1 MTLHVQFQTIF
12 MMFLSGIALGSMF
25 DVFRVLSGKLR
36 LPRWTISLIDVLYW
50 IVATILV
57 FRMLIYSNEGQIRVF
72 IFLGMGIG
80 ICFYFALLSIWIIRL
95 TLLLIRIVVALY
107 RFIRRTV
114 ELLIIKPIIGLYRL
128 TVIILGFLLAV
139 AIFLYKI
146 VLQLLYPL
154 WRLLHWMT
162 RPVHKY
168 FVVPEWLKKLYGK
181 IAAIYRRLF
190 SK

>member
-12 MMFLSGIALGSMF
+12 MMVLSGIAIGAMF

-36 LPRWTISLIDVLYW
+36 LPRWTIPLVDMMYW

-57 FRMLIYSNEGQIRVF
+57 FRLLLYSNEGQVRIF

-80 ICFYFALLSIWIIRL
+80 VCFYFAFL
-95 TLLLIRIVVALY
+95 TNVVVRFTLILIRIIVALY
-107 RFIRRTV
+107 RFIAKTV
-114 ELLIIKPIIGLYRL
+114 EYILIKPIIGLYRL

-139 AIFLYKI
+139 AIFLYRI

-154 WRLLHWMT
+154 WRMLLWMT

-168 FVVPEWLKKLYGK
+168 FVMPVWLKKLMGN
-181 IAAIYRRLF
+181 IITIYRRLF

>member
-12 MMFLSGIALGSMF
+12 MMFLSGIAIGAMF

-36 LPRWTISLIDVLYW
+36 LPRWTIPLVDMMYW

-57 FRMLIYSNEGQIRVF
+57 FRLLLYSNEGQVRIF

-80 ICFYFALLSIWIIRL
+80 VCFYFAFL
-95 TLLLIRIVVALY
+95 TNMVVRFTLILIRIIVALY
-107 RFIRRTV
+107 RFIAKTV
-114 ELLIIKPIIGLYRL
+114 EYILIKPIIGLYRL

-139 AIFLYKI
+139 AIFLYRI

-154 WRLLHWMT
+154 WRMLLWMT

-168 FVVPEWLKKLYGK
+168 FVMPVWLKKLMGN
-181 IAAIYRRLF
+181 IITIYRRLF

>member
-12 MMFLSGIALGSMF
+12 MMVLSGIAMGAMF

-36 LPRWTISLIDVLYW
+36 LPRWTVSIVDILYW

-57 FRMLIYSNEGQIRVF
+57 FRLLIYSNEGQLRVF
-72 IFLGMGIG
+72 VFLGIGIG
-80 ICFYFALLSIWIIRL
+80 ICFYFALLSVWVIRL
-95 TLLLIRIVVALY
+95 TLLVIRIIIMIY
-107 RFIRRTV
+107 RILRRTV

-128 TVIILGFLLAV
+128 TVIILGFLVAV

-146 VLQLLYPL
+146 VLQLLYPV
-154 WRLLHWMT
+154 WRLLLWMT
-162 RPVHKY
+162 KPLHKY
-168 FVVPEWLKKLYGK
+168 FVVPAWLRKLSGK
-181 IAAIYRRLF
+181 IVAIYRWLF

>member
-1 MTLHVQFQTIF
+1 MTLNVQFHTIF
-12 MMFLSGIALGSMF
+12 MMFLSGIAIGAIF

-36 LPRWTISLIDVLYW
+36 LPRWTIPFIDMVYW

-57 FRMLIYSNEGQIRVF
+57 FRLLIYSNEGQVRVF

-80 ICFYFALLSIWIIRL
+80 ICFYFAFLSTWVIRI
-95 TLLLIRIVVALY
+95 TLLLIRITIAIY
-107 RFIRRTV
+107 RFIAKTV
-114 ELLIIKPIIGLYRL
+114 EIILIKPIIGLYRL

-139 AIFLYKI
+139 AIFLYRI
-146 VLQLLYPL
+146 VLQLLYPV
-154 WRLLHWMT
+154 WRLLLWMT

-168 FVVPEWLKKLYGK
+168 FVIPVWLKKLKGN
-181 IAAIYRRLF
+181 IILILRRLF

>member
-1 MTLHVQFQTIF
+1 MTLHVQFHTIF
-12 MMFLSGIALGSMF
+12 MMFLSGIALGAIF
-25 DVFRVLSGKLR
+25 DVFRVLSSKLR
-36 LPRWTISLIDVLYW
+36 LPRWAIPLIDILYW

-57 FRMLIYSNEGQIRVF
+57 FRLLIYSNEGQIRVF

-80 ICFYFALLSIWIIRL
+80 ICFYFAFLSRWIIQL
-95 TLLLIRIVVALY
+95 TLLVIRIVIALY
-107 RFIRRTV
+107 LFISRTV

-154 WRLLHWMT
+154 WRLLLWMT
-162 RPVHKY
+162 RPAHKY
-168 FVVPEWLKKLYGK
+168 FVIPVWFKKLTGK
-181 IAAIYRRLF
+181 IMEICRRLF

>member
-1 MTLHVQFQTIF
+1 MTLNVQFHTIF
-12 MMFLSGIALGSMF
+12 MMFLSGIAIGTIF

-36 LPRWTISLIDVLYW
+36 LPRWTIPLVDIVYW

-57 FRMLIYSNEGQIRVF
+57 FRLLIYSNEGQVRVF

-80 ICFYFALLSIWIIRL
+80 ICFYFAFLSKWVIRL
-95 TLLLIRIVVALY
+95 TLLLIRVTIAIY
-107 RFIRRTV
+107 RFFAKTV
-114 ELLIIKPIIGLYRL
+114 ELVIIKPIIGLYRL

-139 AIFLYKI
+139 AIFLYRI
-146 VLQLLYPL
+146 VLQLLYPM
-154 WRLLHWMT
+154 WRLLLWMT

-168 FVVPEWLKKLYGK
+168 FVIPVWLKKLKSK
-181 IAAIYRRLF
+181 IITIYRRLF

>member
-1 MTLHVQFQTIF
+1 MTLNVQFHTIF
-12 MMFLSGIALGSMF
+12 MMFLSGVAISAMF

-36 LPRWTISLIDVLYW
+36 LPRWTIPLVDTVYW

-57 FRMLIYSNEGQIRVF
+57 FRLLIYSNEGQVRMF

-80 ICFYFALLSIWIIRL
+80 ICFYFAFLSQVVVHL
-95 TLLLIRIVVALY
+95 TLFLIRVVIAIY
-107 RFIRRTV
+107 KFIAKTV
-114 ELLIIKPIIGLYRL
+114 EILIIKPIIGLYRL

-139 AIFLYKI
+139 AIFLYRI

-154 WRLLHWMT
+154 WRLLLWMT

-168 FVVPEWLKKLYGK
+168 FVIPDWLKKLTGK
-181 IAAIYRRLF
+181 IVTLYRRLF